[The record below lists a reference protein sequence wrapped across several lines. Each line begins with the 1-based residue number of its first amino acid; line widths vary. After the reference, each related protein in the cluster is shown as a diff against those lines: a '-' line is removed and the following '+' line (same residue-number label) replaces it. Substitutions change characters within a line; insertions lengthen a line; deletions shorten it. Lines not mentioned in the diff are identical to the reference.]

1 MFPKCVNMIEHLRII
16 IESVTSLRTL
26 LFVCRLV
33 GWFDGLS
40 VCHNYLKGKFHF
52 SAPIGALVEAK
63 FRKVLHFHASIG
75 ALVEARFKIIR
86 NIQNDDSK
94 LKDCV
99 MGVKY
104 VVFSEG
110 ARQYLEYTR

>member
-40 VCHNYLKGKFHF
+40 VINLHY

-86 NIQNDDSK
+86 NDQNDDSK